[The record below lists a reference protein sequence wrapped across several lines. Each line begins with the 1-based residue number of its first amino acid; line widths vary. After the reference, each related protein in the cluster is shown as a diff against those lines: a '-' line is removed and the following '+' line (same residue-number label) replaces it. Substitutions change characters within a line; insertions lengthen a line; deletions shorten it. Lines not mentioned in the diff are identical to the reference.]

1 MKRIALIVMAGF
13 LALGS
18 VPTYAADM
26 GMGTKDECLLISKNC
41 KNEVDS
47 IQQKIAKLQ
56 GEINK
61 GGKVYTAD
69 ELKKL
74 HDKLKEAND
83 ILDELNKPGH

>member
-13 LALGS
+13 LAMGS
-18 VPTYAADM
+18 VPTFAADM
-26 GMGTKDECLLISKNC
+26 GAKDECLLISKNC

-61 GGKVYTAD
+61 GSRVYTAD

-83 ILDELNKPGH
+83 VLDELNKPGH

>member
-13 LALGS
+13 LAISS
-18 VPTYAADM
+18 VPAYAADT
-26 GMGTKDECLLISKNC
+26 GSKDECLLISKDC

-47 IQQKIAKLQ
+47 IQQKISKLQ

-61 GGKVYTAD
+61 GNKVYTAD

-74 HDKLKEAND
+74 HEKLKEANG
-83 ILDELNKPGH
+83 ILEDLNKPGH

>member
-1 MKRIALIVMAGF
+1 MKRIALVVMAGF

-18 VPTYAADM
+18 VPTYAADT
-26 GMGTKDECLLISKNC
+26 GVKDECLLISKNC

-74 HDKLKEAND
+74 HEKLKEAND
-83 ILDELNKPGH
+83 ILDDLNKPGH

>member
-1 MKRIALIVMAGF
+1 MKRIALVVMAGF

-18 VPTYAADM
+18 VPTYAADT
-26 GMGTKDECLLISKNC
+26 GGKDECLLVSKNC

-56 GEINK
+56 GEIKK
-61 GGKVYTAD
+61 GGKVYSAA

-74 HDKLKEAND
+74 HEKLQEANA
-83 ILDELNKPGH
+83 ILDDLNKPGH

>member
-1 MKRIALIVMAGF
+1 MKRIALVVMAGF

-26 GMGTKDECLLISKNC
+26 GGKDECLLISKNC

-74 HDKLKEAND
+74 HEKLKEAND
-83 ILDELNKPGH
+83 ILDDLNKPGH

>member
-1 MKRIALIVMAGF
+1 MKRIALVVMAGF

-18 VPTYAADM
+18 VPAYAADT
-26 GMGTKDECLLISKNC
+26 GGKDECLLISKDC

-56 GEINK
+56 AEINK
-61 GGKVYTAD
+61 GGRVYTAD

-74 HDKLKEAND
+74 HEKLKEAND
-83 ILDELNKPGH
+83 ILEDLNKPGH